1 MTSNRVFELYFE
13 IRDGNWLSSNGSRL
27 HWTRIRERV
36 QALRW
41 IGHVAARNAGIP
53 KLGKCQVVAYVT
65 PRSHGWFDPNNAAPT
80 TKALIDGITDFG
92 VWPDDND
99 LWVVGPDHRRG
110 EGVAPPGVRK
120 VRLVITE
127 LEPRGEL

>member
-1 MTSNRVFELYFE
+1 MLLRVVMAGL
-13 IRDGNWLSSNGSRL
+13 
-27 HWTRIRERV
+27 TRIMR
-36 QALRW
+36 
-41 IGHVAARNAGIP
+41 P
-53 KLGKCQVVAYVT
+53 
-65 PRSHGWFDPNNAAPT
+65 PT

-110 EGVAPPGVRK
+110 EGVAPLGVRK